1 MTAAVLIVIAV
12 GVATVGGL
20 PSFLGPARSYGQ
32 YPLRFSVA
40 FPTYEG
46 GRLSFVQL
54 PHIPA
59 TPSFVGY
66 TVLGND
72 YWASVVGARTDTPLG
87 SKLLHSLLASAVKG
101 YRTRTFSAD
110 GTTMTLADPTCDN
123 HEQPYA
129 PGVCS
134 DVEIVRPPALTR
146 TTRWVTYSN
155 VTWIVSAAARNA
167 PTFAQDFLRSFHP
180 G

>member
-1 MTAAVLIVIAV
+1 VKAFVKVTVVVLIVIGV

-20 PSFLGPARSYGQ
+20 SSLLGPARPYGK
-32 YPLRFSVA
+32 YPFRFSA
-40 FPTYEG
+40 AYPTYAG

-87 SKLLHSLLASAVKG
+87 WKLLHSLLAPAVKG
-101 YRTRTFSAD
+101 YRTRTVSTD
-110 GTTMTLADPTCDN
+110 GKTTTLAKPTCDN

-129 PGVCS
+129 PSVCS
-134 DVEIVRPPALTR
+134 DVEIVRDG
-146 TTRWVTYSN
+146 N
-155 VTWIVSAAARNA
+155 VTWIVSAAAPNA
-167 PTFAQDFLRSFHP
+167 PAFAQDFLRSFHP